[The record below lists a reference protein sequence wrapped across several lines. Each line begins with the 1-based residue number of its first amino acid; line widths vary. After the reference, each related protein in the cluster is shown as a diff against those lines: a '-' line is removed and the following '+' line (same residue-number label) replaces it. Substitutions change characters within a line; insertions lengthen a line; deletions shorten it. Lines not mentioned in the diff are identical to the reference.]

1 MSRTASRTATGTAT
15 RTASRTATVL
25 KWAAV
30 PAALLASGAIV
41 AQASYSAYSAT
52 TVNPTS
58 NWTSGTVN
66 LSDDD
71 SSSAL
76 FSAANLKPGAT
87 GAKCIAVTSTGSL
100 ASAVKLYGTNYSTTN
115 ALAGSINLKV
125 EQGTGGSFGS
135 CTGFTAQSSNGTL
148 FNDTLTNFAAK
159 TNFSNGLG
167 DWTPTGS
174 GSETKV
180 YKFTYTLSASAPDST
195 QGGTAAIGL
204 TWEAQNS

>member
-1 MSRTASRTATGTAT
+1 MTRTAPRPGRRTATI
-15 RTASRTATVL
+15 V

-30 PAALLASGAIV
+30 PAALLAAGAIV
-41 AQASYSAYSAT
+41 AQSSYSAYSGT

-66 LSDDD
+66 LTDDD
-71 SSSAL
+71 SNSAL
-76 FSAANLKPGAT
+76 FSASNLKPGAS
-87 GAKCIAVTSTGSL
+87 GSKCIAVTSTGSL
-100 ASAVKLYGTNYSTTN
+100 ASAVKLYGTNYATTN
-115 ALAGSINLKV
+115 ALASSINLKV

-135 CTGFTAQSSNGTL
+135 CTGFAAQSSNGTL
-148 FNDTLTNFAAK
+148 FNDTLNNLAAK

-167 DWTPTGS
+167 DWTPSGT
-174 GSETKV
+174 GSETKI
-180 YKFTYTLSASAPDST
+180 YKFTYTLSSSAPDST